1 MILRTVDRVKFWSTL
16 GAQSQQTSISIICFA
31 PNIKVRLHVHNFKLF
46 LKIVLVIFIVFLYYF
61 WLFSNKKK
69 VFFLHIGF
77 QETVILIKCETF
89 FVRTSNTGL
98 IMFKF

>member
-46 LKIVLVIFIVFLYYF
+46 LDRFSYFYCIFILFLA
-61 WLFSNKKK
+61 
-69 VFFLHIGF
+69 
-77 QETVILIKCETF
+77 TF
-89 FVRTSNTGL
+89 E
-98 IMFKF
+98 